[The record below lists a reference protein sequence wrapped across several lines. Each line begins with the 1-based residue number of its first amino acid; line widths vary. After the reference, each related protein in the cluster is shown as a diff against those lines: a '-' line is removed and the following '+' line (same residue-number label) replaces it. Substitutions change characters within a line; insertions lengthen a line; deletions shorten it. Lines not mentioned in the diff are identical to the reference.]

1 MIKAANKQLSDIE
14 RHLPDLREHNGI
26 TFQYLQERGL
36 YTVSVYRMER
46 GDNYSFQSLLRYL
59 YFLNC
64 KLVCNGRRVGDL
76 TDFGQALRAQRM
88 KLGLTQADVISS
100 SGLTPRGVV
109 NVEHGRG
116 YKRDTLLKY
125 LGVVPVKLE
134 ITDMLD
140 A

>member
-1 MIKAANKQLSDIE
+1 MSDIE

-64 KLVCNGRRVGDL
+64 KLVCNGHKVGDL
-76 TDFGQALRAQRM
+76 SEFGQILRAQRIQ
-88 KLGLTQADVISS
+88 LGLTQADVISG

-109 NVEHGRG
+109 NVELGRG

-125 LGVVPVKLE
+125 LNVIPVKLE

-140 A
+140 E